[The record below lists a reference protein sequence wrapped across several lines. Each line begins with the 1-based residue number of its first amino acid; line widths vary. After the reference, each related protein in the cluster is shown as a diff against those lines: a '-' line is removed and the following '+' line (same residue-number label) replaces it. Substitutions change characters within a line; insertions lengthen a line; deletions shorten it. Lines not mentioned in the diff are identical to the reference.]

1 MTHARVLPAPRQ
13 PLSHNSIF
21 SFPFPPP
28 LPLSRLARSFF
39 PQYLYPYLSNV
50 DGMFILQSLY
60 DTANL
65 GICFQMGCNLYTSCN
80 AAEVAAID
88 QYHLDLLH
96 EVQGAVGNF
105 PARDGV
111 FLTSCYQ
118 HEESCRFRDWFGIT
132 IRGGTPNSTF
142 FTWYTQGA
150 SAEGSSQV
158 DGPWPSDASCA
169 PQGFDHGAC

>member
-1 MTHARVLPAPRQ
+1 
-13 PLSHNSIF
+13 
-21 SFPFPPP
+21 
-28 LPLSRLARSFF
+28 
-39 PQYLYPYLSNV
+39 
-50 DGMFILQSLY
+50 MFILQSLY

-132 IRGGTPNSTF
+132 IRGGTPNSHILHLVHA
-142 FTWYTQGA
+142 GGERGGVEPGGRPV
-150 SAEGSSQV
+150 AERRQLRPAGV
-158 DGPWPSDASCA
+158 RPRRVLRRGRL
-169 PQGFDHGAC
+169 GGG